1 VFIDDRP
8 PSVENRKII
17 GHWEVDLMIGKAQ
30 RCPLVT
36 LTERKSRFELVG
48 QVADRSAE
56 GVSQAIITLLKP
68 FKNKV
73 RSITSDNGKE
83 FAYHEKIARALDAK
97 FYFAHPYASWERG
110 LNENFNGLLRQ
121 YFPKG
126 SDFSAITQEQLHDA
140 MVRLNN
146 RPRKCLDMKTPIQVF
161 FKTNQSVA
169 LAN

>member
-1 VFIDDRP
+1 
-8 PSVENRKII
+8 
-17 GHWEVDLMIGKAQ
+17 MIGKAQ

-36 LTERKSRFELVG
+36 LTERKSRLELVG
-48 QVADRSAE
+48 KVADRSAE
-56 GVSQAIITLLKP
+56 AVSEAIIALLHP

-83 FAYHEKIARALDAK
+83 FAYHEKIAQALDAK

-140 MVRLNN
+140 MARLNN
-146 RPRKCLDMKTPIQVF
+146 RPRKCLSMKTPIQVF